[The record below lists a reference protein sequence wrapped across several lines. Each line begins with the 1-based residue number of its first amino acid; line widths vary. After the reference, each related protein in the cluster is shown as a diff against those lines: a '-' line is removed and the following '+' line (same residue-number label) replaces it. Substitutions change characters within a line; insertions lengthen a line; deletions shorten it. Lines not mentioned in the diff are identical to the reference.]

1 MFSMNIIASIKNYL
15 IDSYAEMKKVTWPTK
30 QQTTNY
36 SLLVIGLSVGMAI
49 FFAVLDYIFN
59 LGITTLISR

>member
-1 MFSMNIIASIKNYL
+1 MNIITSAKNYF
-15 IDSYAEMKKVTWPTK
+15 IGSYAEMRKVTWPTK
-30 QQTTNY
+30 QQTINY